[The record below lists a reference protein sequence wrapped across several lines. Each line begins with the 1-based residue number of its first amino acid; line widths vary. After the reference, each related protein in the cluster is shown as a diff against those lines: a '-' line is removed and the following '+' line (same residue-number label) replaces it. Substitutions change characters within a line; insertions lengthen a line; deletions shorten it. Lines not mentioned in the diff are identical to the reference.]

1 MKKEV
6 PQGWAT
12 GERGGRLTTEMS
24 PLLYKYYYA
33 PTTGKAM
40 WEGFQRFKG
49 FHIFDKAHVVMLT
62 EERIIPK
69 EVGIKILEAL
79 RQMEREGIQKVG
91 EELGGMYFGEAYVT
105 KILGPEIGGWVHCG
119 RSSGDLVG
127 VSYRVDAR
135 DAEIVVMKELI
146 KIRETFLKRAEEH
159 INTIMPGYSH
169 LQHAEPITFAF
180 YLLSWVH
187 QFERDF
193 ERFQGAYK
201 HTNISPAG
209 CAILT
214 TSDFPVNRKR
224 TQELLGFDDIYTNAR
239 DAIWT
244 VDYLLELLGALMG
257 TAGALGKLADDLE
270 IWHTSEFSL
279 IEQPDAFCGTSSI
292 MPQKKNSLGTEC
304 VRGLNGDVI
313 GNVMAFLAVTK
324 GQSESGE
331 SWAMAPFYLYNAAE
345 SCLAALQIMEGI
357 VRDLKVNKEIMKE
370 RAGMF
375 WTQATTLAN
384 TMVRERKIP
393 FRMAHQIVGS
403 LVKTTYEEGKKPED
417 VTPEMVDKAAR
428 EFGSEP
434 LHLDDDTVRKAL
446 DPPTIVAS
454 KKAIG
459 GTAPE
464 RVKEDIASGLK
475 RIKEDETVVVTL
487 EAKLATA
494 GKKLRAA
501 IDRIIGE
508 HRR

>member
-1 MKKEV
+1 
-6 PQGWAT
+6 
-12 GERGGRLTTEMS
+12 
-24 PLLYKYYYA
+24 
-33 PTTGKAM
+33 
-40 WEGFQRFKG
+40 
-49 FHIFDKAHVVMLT
+49 
-62 EERIIPK
+62 
-69 EVGIKILEAL
+69 
-79 RQMEREGIQKVG
+79 
-91 EELGGMYFGEAYVT
+91 MYCGEAYVT
-105 KILGPEIGGWVHCG
+105 KVLGPEIGGWVHCG

-127 VSYRVDAR
+127 VSYRVD
-135 DAEIVVMKELI
+135 
-146 KIRETFLKRAEEH
+146 
-159 INTIMPGYSH
+159 
-169 LQHAEPITFAF
+169 
-180 YLLSWVH
+180 
-187 QFERDF
+187 
-193 ERFQGAYK
+193 
-201 HTNISPAG
+201 
-209 CAILT
+209 
-214 TSDFPVNRKR
+214 
-224 TQELLGFDDIYTNAR
+224 AR

-384 TMVRERKIP
+384 TMVREKKIP
-393 FRMAHQIVGS
+393 FRMAHQIVGG

-417 VTPEMVDKAAR
+417 VTSEMVDKAAR

-475 RIKEDETVVVTL
+475 RIKEDEKVVVTL

-494 GKKLRAA
+494 EKNLGAA

-508 HRR
+508 HRQ

>member
-1 MKKEV
+1 
-6 PQGWAT
+6 
-12 GERGGRLTTEMS
+12 
-24 PLLYKYYYA
+24 
-33 PTTGKAM
+33 
-40 WEGFQRFKG
+40 
-49 FHIFDKAHVVMLT
+49 
-62 EERIIPK
+62 
-69 EVGIKILEAL
+69 
-79 RQMEREGIQKVG
+79 
-91 EELGGMYFGEAYVT
+91 
-105 KILGPEIGGWVHCG
+105 
-119 RSSGDLVG
+119 
-127 VSYRVDAR
+127 
-135 DAEIVVMKELI
+135 
-146 KIRETFLKRAEEH
+146 
-159 INTIMPGYSH
+159 
-169 LQHAEPITFAF
+169 
-180 YLLSWVH
+180 
-187 QFERDF
+187 
-193 ERFQGAYK
+193 
-201 HTNISPAG
+201 
-209 CAILT
+209 
-214 TSDFPVNRKR
+214 
-224 TQELLGFDDIYTNAR
+224 
-239 DAIWT
+239 
-244 VDYLLELLGALMG
+244 
-257 TAGALGKLADDLE
+257 
-270 IWHTSEFSL
+270 
-279 IEQPDAFCGTSSI
+279 
-292 MPQKKNSLGTEC
+292 
-304 VRGLNGDVI
+304 
-313 GNVMAFLAVTK
+313 MAFLAVTK

-494 GKKLRAA
+494 EKNLGAA

-508 HRR
+508 HRQ